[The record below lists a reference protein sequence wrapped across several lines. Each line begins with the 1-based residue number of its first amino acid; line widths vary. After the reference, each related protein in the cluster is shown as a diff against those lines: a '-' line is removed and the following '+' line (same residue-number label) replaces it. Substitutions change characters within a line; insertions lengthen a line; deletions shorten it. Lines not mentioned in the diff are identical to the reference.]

1 MEKLDKQL
9 CPFCHKST
17 LTVLEEEKKFS
28 SNKAFLFSMSCSN
41 CGCKESDIELE
52 TKKESKTELEIKS
65 ERDLKNK
72 VISSSEA
79 KIKIPELRMDLIKSG
94 IFSAKEILLE
104 FKKILEEERD
114 SAEDKIARKKAKNL
128 LKKLWKFE
136 CGDLKFRIQL
146 EDKSGNSMFD
156 R

>member
-1 MEKLDKQL
+1 MEKLEKQL
-9 CPFCHKST
+9 CPLCHKNT

-28 SNKAFLFSMSCSN
+28 NNKAFLLSMSCSN
-41 CGCKESDIELE
+41 CGCKENDIELE
-52 TKKESKTELEIKS
+52 TKKESKIEIEIKN

-79 KIKIPELRMDLIKSG
+79 KIKIPELRMDLVKSG
-94 IFSAKEILLE
+94 IFSVKDLILE
-104 FKKILEEERD
+104 FKKILEEDRD
-114 SAEDKIARKKAKNL
+114 SAEDQIARKKAKNL

-136 CGDLKFRIQL
+136 CGDLKFRVQL

-156 R
+156 K